1 MPHWLMHGAWIAGR
15 VIAGA
20 VGMLAFYMSFLMY
33 EDEEGVWQNRLEELW
48 IIIDEQK
55 KAAEGT
61 TTALFNRIGD
71 ILRKAFDH
79 LFGTRLLSFRS
90 FVITANFSFLTLSLF
105 AFIDTINFV
114 LESDLRSL
122 HIHGRSASRSRPT
135 CLYLPGSSTLI
146 CPF

>member
-1 MPHWLMHGAWIAGR
+1 
-15 VIAGA
+15 
-20 VGMLAFYMSFLMY
+20 MLAFYMSFLMY

-114 LESDLRSL
+114 LV
-122 HIHGRSASRSRPT
+122 IRPT
-135 CLYLPGSSTLI
+135 QFTHPRPISFEEPPNLSLSSWQQYSYLSFLGTGGY
-146 CPF
+146 